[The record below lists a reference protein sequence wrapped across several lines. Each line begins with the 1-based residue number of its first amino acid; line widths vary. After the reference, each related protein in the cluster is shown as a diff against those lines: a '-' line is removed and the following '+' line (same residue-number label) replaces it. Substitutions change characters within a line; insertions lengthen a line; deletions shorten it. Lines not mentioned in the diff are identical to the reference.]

1 MSIRLEPPPAS
12 LPPGSTV
19 WAYLRDS
26 GGPTQE
32 RSIQQ
37 QREMLIEYCNQY
49 NLVLSHQPFED
60 VHKSG
65 GSTQG
70 RDDFS
75 YMISLSATP
84 EKPNG
89 LLIWNFARFSRG
101 GSYDAQLYKSILRH
115 RGIIIHS
122 LTDKIPEGE
131 FGPIIEAIIDVANK
145 QKKDEASAGA
155 WRGLRHNVKQ
165 GAVPGTPPQG
175 IIRAP
180 IKTIS
185 ADGIERTAHRWDPDP
200 EFKHRINKAFQMK
213 AEGKSLAQIHKEIKL
228 YNSLNSYVTFF
239 SNPIYIGTLHY
250 GDMIVENYCTP
261 TIPKKLWDKVQGIM
275 QANAGRKHL
284 NRNTDHPR
292 RKSSVYILSGII
304 KCARCGSS
312 MNGLSTPQ
320 PYGKDYRRY
329 NCAAAKNK
337 KTCTIK
343 PVPAELVEKLVLDH
357 LRKFFDDPQNLIN
370 ILTTFQKDHTIEYTK
385 IVEQRDSLNH
395 QLSSTRKKI
404 ANLTNAIAEKS
415 HSQAML
421 KKLTDLEEEETAIL
435 SKLEQLKTQTST
447 PIVIPTLEQAKQLA
461 HKIQTDLKA
470 KDPAFIRQTLLGII
484 SEVIIDRTDKHI
496 IGRMV
501 YYHTPYVKKKLSDTI
516 SIIPAP
522 VGALPTNPAMRG
534 VLFYKERGVNSY
546 YVLQ

>member
-1 MSIRLEPPPAS
+1 MSIRLEPPPVT
-12 LPPGSTV
+12 LPSGSTV

-84 EKPNG
+84 EKPKG

-165 GAVPGTPPQG
+165 GAVPGTPPRG
-175 IIRAP
+175 IIRTP

-185 ADGIERTAHRWDPDP
+185 TDGIERTAHRWDSDP
-200 EFKHRINKAFQMK
+200 AFKHRINSAFQMK
-213 AEGKSLAQIHKEIKL
+213 AEGKSLAQIHKETKL
-228 YNSLNSYVTFF
+228 YTSLNSYVTFF
-239 SNPIYIGTLHY
+239 SNPIYIGTLQY
-250 GDMIVENYCTP
+250 GEMTIENYCAP
-261 TIPKKLWDKVQGIM
+261 TIPKKLWNKVQVIM
-275 QANAGRKHL
+275 QANADRK
-284 NRNTDHPR
+284 NINSKTEHPR

-304 KCARCGSS
+304 KCARCGSP

-329 NCAAAKNK
+329 NCATAKNK
-337 KTCTIK
+337 KTCAIK
-343 PVPAELVEKLVLDH
+343 PVPAELVEKLVLDQLH
-357 LRKFFDDPQNLIN
+357 IFFDDPKNLIN
-370 ILTTFQKDHTIEYTK
+370 ILTTFQKDHAAESDK
-385 IVEQRDSLNH
+385 VEEKRTSLKH
-395 QLSSTRKKI
+395 QLSATRKKI
-404 ANLTNAIAEKS
+404 INLTNAIAEKS
-415 HSQAML
+415 HSPAML

-435 SKLEQLKTQTST
+435 SGLEQLKAQTIT
-447 PIVIPTLEQAKQLA
+447 PIVVPTLDQAKELA
-461 HKIQTDLKA
+461 HNIQVDLKS
-470 KDPAFIRQTLLGII
+470 KDYAFIRQTLLGIL
-484 SEVIIDRTDKHI
+484 SEVIVDRFDKHVV
-496 IGRMV
+496 GRMV
-501 YYHTPYVKKKLSDTI
+501 YYHIPNVKKKLLADNM

-522 VGALPTNPAMRG
+522 VGAQDIGAL
-534 VLFYKERGVNSY
+534 
-546 YVLQ
+546 